1 MTWKPLP
8 SLAGQGP
15 RSGQG
20 GISLTLWV
28 FLFVLWDVS
37 AASSP
42 CPFLPSVLSRDQVA
56 VHLSVAAFPAAPC
69 RGGHILEMESR
80 WQDERGGLGIDPVLL
95 AKLLT
100 QRDMGVLGVIDR
112 GQLTLRVSFTLRI
125 LMPLSYVVIQPQ
137 DLWKQQKEQKL
148 NFPLVHLVVSTY
160 LMSD

>member
-8 SLAGQGP
+8 SLVGQGP

-20 GISLTLWV
+20 GISLILWV
-28 FLFVLWDVS
+28 FLFVLRDVS
-37 AASSP
+37 ASSP

-56 VHLSVAAFPAAPC
+56 MYLSVAAFPAAPG

-80 WQDERGGLGIDPVLL
+80 WQDERAGLGIDPVLL

-112 GQLTLRVSFTLRI
+112 GQLTLRVSFTLHI
-125 LMPLSYVVIQPQ
+125 LMPLSYGIRIITWDNNPRICGSSKKNKNWIF
-137 DLWKQQKEQKL
+137 L
-148 NFPLVHLVVSTY
+148 
-160 LMSD
+160 